1 MKPYGW
7 RDAGFPAFN
16 SLRQADVCPSFL
28 AEVQENDRCDQ
39 CERVRQHG
47 EGRARIKCWS
57 VTNVLIQIYEYFIGI
72 AMQINLDEVEYIT
85 ETSLT
90 IRGTRRRT
98 TVPKE
103 IVEHLGFNDG
113 DKIRWILFRDH
124 SVVIVPK
131 KSEVTHETA

>member
-1 MKPYGW
+1 M
-7 RDAGFPAFN
+7 R
-16 SLRQADVCPSFL
+16 
-28 AEVQENDRCDQ
+28 
-39 CERVRQHG
+39 
-47 EGRARIKCWS
+47 CWS
-57 VTNVLIQIYEYFIGI
+57 VTNVLIQIYEYFTGI

-103 IVEHLGFNDG
+103 IVDHFGFNDG

-131 KSEVTHETA
+131 KLEVTHETA